1 MQQIISTIRMR
12 RAPTRHDT
20 IDFQP
25 LITKTS
31 KLFPL
36 SVVIGDKGYDSEEDN
51 HVLSEHTRWVLM
63 LYHQDMNGSQYEG
76 HMGDTQNK

>member
-1 MQQIISTIRMR
+1 MI
-12 RAPTRHDT
+12 PY

-31 KLFPL
+31 EILPL
-36 SVVIGDKGYDSEEDN
+36 SVVIGDKGYYDEDN
-51 HVLSEHTRWVLM
+51 HTSKTRTLCVWCISARCV
-63 LYHQDMNGSQYEG
+63 HEQYEG